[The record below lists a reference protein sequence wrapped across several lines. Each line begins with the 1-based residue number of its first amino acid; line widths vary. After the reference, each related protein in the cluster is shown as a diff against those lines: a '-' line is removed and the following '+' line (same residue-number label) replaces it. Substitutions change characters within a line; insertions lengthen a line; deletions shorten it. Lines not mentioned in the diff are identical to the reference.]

1 MRTVQ
6 NWSDTQLLAYSK
18 EHLYYEIDMFFRVGM
33 QLSQSDWASQE
44 PTVVASRNAL
54 IESFLIHLRN
64 LLLFLYPY
72 GAEDEDVISDDF
84 FEKPIEDWKRKRT
97 TESGTFREARARAS
111 HEVCHLTVSRQ
122 PLQKWLFAELMQEL
136 KPVLQIFVDNAS
148 TTRLDGAV
156 KTMVESIDLNTKL
169 YFLTDA
175 STKSVAVGVA
185 GATNSIHSASFS
197 FPQPEKR

>member
-18 EHLYYEIDMFFRVGM
+18 EHLHYEIDMFFRVGM

-44 PTVVASRNAL
+44 PTVVTSRNAL

-72 GAEDEDVISDDF
+72 GAEDEDVISDDY

-111 HEVCHLTVSRQ
+111 QEVCHLTVSRQ

-156 KTMVESIDLNTKL
+156 KTLVESIDLNTKL

-175 STKSVAVGVA
+175 STKSVGVA